1 MFSPITKFAFALT
14 FVSGLAL
21 VAVPS
26 NASPINSTLIA
37 RSNTGDGTFYA
48 PGMGACGITNSAS
61 DLIAAMAE
69 ATFDSYPGATGNPNN
84 NPICNKKVQATYQGK
99 SVTVTITDRC
109 AGCAGE
115 FDLDFSPAAFDQL
128 ADESVG
134 RIHGM
139 TWDYV

>member
-1 MFSPITKFAFALT
+1 MFNPIMNIAFALA

-26 NASPINSTLIA
+26 NASPINSTLLA
-37 RSNTGDGTFYA
+37 RANSGDGTFYA
-48 PGMGACGITNSAS
+48 PGMGACGITNSAT
-61 DLIAAMAE
+61 DLIAAMAY
-69 ATFDSYPGATGNPNN
+69 ATFDSYPGATANPNT
-84 NPICNKKVQATYQGK
+84 NPICNKKVIANYQGK

-115 FDLDFSPAAFDQL
+115 FDLDFSPAAFDRL

-139 TWDYV
+139 TWDYA